1 MTANRKPMMMQTLT
15 MGCRGEKRNERVCH
29 STCGRGNSDHRFVS
43 DYFSEDMNNAQ
54 IQIPISRHACLLD
67 GGFHTCPANAVSG
80 VPDLA
85 GGGGVVNTIITIIA
99 VAVGMYVYRLDIS
112 NLERVLIIVVAGFIL
127 AFISEKDK

>member
-1 MTANRKPMMMQTLT
+1 MTLYTRLW
-15 MGCRGEKRNERVCH
+15 KRSR
-29 STCGRGNSDHRFVS
+29 
-43 DYFSEDMNNAQ
+43 NAQ
-54 IQIPISRHACLLD
+54 IQIPISRHACLSH
-67 GGFHTCPANAVSG
+67 GGLHTCPANAVSG
-80 VPDLA
+80 VSDLA

>member
-1 MTANRKPMMMQTLT
+1 M
-15 MGCRGEKRNERVCH
+15 
-29 STCGRGNSDHRFVS
+29 
-43 DYFSEDMNNAQ
+43 
-54 IQIPISRHACLLD
+54 II
-67 GGFHTCPANAVSG
+67 NAVSG
-80 VPDLA
+80 VSDLA

>member
-1 MTANRKPMMMQTLT
+1 
-15 MGCRGEKRNERVCH
+15 
-29 STCGRGNSDHRFVS
+29 
-43 DYFSEDMNNAQ
+43 MNNAQ

-85 GGGGVVNTIITIIA
+85 GAGGVVNTIITIIA

>member
-1 MTANRKPMMMQTLT
+1 MMM
-15 MGCRGEKRNERVCH
+15 MRWCGEALQV
-29 STCGRGNSDHRFVS
+29 
-43 DYFSEDMNNAQ
+43 
-54 IQIPISRHACLLD
+54 PISRHACLLD
-67 GGFHTCPANAVSG
+67 GGLYPCLANAVSG

-99 VAVGMYVYRLDIS
+99 VAVGMYVYGLDIS

>member
-1 MTANRKPMMMQTLT
+1 MMMQTLT
-15 MGCRGEKRNERVCH
+15 MGCRGERRNERVCH
-29 STCGRGNSDHRFVS
+29 STCWGGNSDYRFVS

-85 GGGGVVNTIITIIA
+85 GAGGVVNTIITIIA

>member
-1 MTANRKPMMMQTLT
+1 
-15 MGCRGEKRNERVCH
+15 
-29 STCGRGNSDHRFVS
+29 
-43 DYFSEDMNNAQ
+43 MNNAQ

-85 GGGGVVNTIITIIA
+85 GDRGVVNTIITIIA